1 MDEVP
6 RPNGRPTSSKWEGVS
21 MSLGE
26 SFIPDCLKKAPQK
39 SQNGRYIR
47 GPIPLGWIQK
57 ACTVGAEK
65 LALYLMSMK
74 GLTKRSKIRLRSAEM
89 ERFGLSPKNRRIQ
102 LAKLEEASGDGN
114 QLPRPVRTTIKFF
127 PLQNFT
133 QIVMVNQ

>member
-1 MDEVP
+1 
-6 RPNGRPTSSKWEGVS
+6 
-21 MSLGE
+21 MSLEE

-89 ERFGLSPKNRRIQ
+89 ERFGLSPKNRRVQ

>member
-1 MDEVP
+1 
-6 RPNGRPTSSKWEGVS
+6 
-21 MSLGE
+21 MSLE
-26 SFIPDCLKKAPQK
+26 KSFIPDCLKKAPQK
-39 SQNGRYIR
+39 SQNGRSIR

-89 ERFGLSPKNRRIQ
+89 ERFGLSPKNRRVQ

-133 QIVMVNQ
+133 QFVMVNQ